1 MKKIYYIFIM
11 MLMAFL
17 TLVAGFELYG
27 TIRSSYEAPIFAF
40 FYAMHFF
47 FSLLI
52 FISFYILMKHKNETT
67 IFFFVSL
74 YLFKFLIL
82 LCFIRFW

>member
-1 MKKIYYIFIM
+1 MKKIYYVFIM
-11 MLMAFL
+11 IPMVFL
-17 TLVAGFELYG
+17 TLVATFELYG
-27 TIRSSYEAPIFAF
+27 IIRSSHEAPIFAF

-82 LCFIRFW
+82 LCFIRF

>member
-1 MKKIYYIFIM
+1 MKKIHSIFIIV
-11 MLMAFL
+11 LMSFL

-27 TIRSSYEAPIFAF
+27 IIRSSHEAPIFAF

-82 LCFIRFW
+82 LCFIRF

>member
-1 MKKIYYIFIM
+1 MKKIYYVFIM
-11 MLMAFL
+11 IPMVFL
-17 TLVAGFELYG
+17 TLIATFELYG
-27 TIRSSYEAPIFAF
+27 IIRSSHEAPIFAF

-82 LCFIRFW
+82 LCFIRF